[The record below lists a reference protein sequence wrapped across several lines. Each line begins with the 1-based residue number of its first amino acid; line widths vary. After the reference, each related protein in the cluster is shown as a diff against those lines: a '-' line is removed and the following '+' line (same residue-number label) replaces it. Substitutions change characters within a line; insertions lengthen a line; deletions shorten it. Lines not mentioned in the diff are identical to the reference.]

1 MWQFLIPAAI
11 GALTN
16 NGNPL
21 KGAAIGAGLGAVGG
35 AVLPSVGGL
44 GGAQAGAEGAAG
56 SGGLFG
62 SLFSQPGDATTAG
75 LSKPGLLSEWG
86 DRLGGGLDEASRYA
100 KPVGQL
106 ASTANGMQGLLSPQR
121 HAPAAPMQMGG
132 GQSVSQPIAGLLDA
146 QRQLELQRR
155 QRGLLG

>member
-1 MWQFLIPAAI
+1 MFGILPDWLLGKKP
-11 GALTN
+11 GEALAEN
-16 NGNPL
+16 ALGMPL
-21 KGAAIGAGLGAVGG
+21 ALA
-35 AVLPSVGGL
+35 SGGL
-44 GGAQAGAEGAAG
+44 LGGSEG
-56 SGGLFG
+56 SGGPLS

-106 ASTANGMQGLLSPQR
+106 ASTANSMQGLLSPQQ